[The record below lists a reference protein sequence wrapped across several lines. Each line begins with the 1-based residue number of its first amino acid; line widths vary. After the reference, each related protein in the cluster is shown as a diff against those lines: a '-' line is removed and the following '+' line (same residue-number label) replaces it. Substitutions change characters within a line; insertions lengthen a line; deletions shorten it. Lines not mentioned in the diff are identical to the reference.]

1 MPHVHEA
8 GSSQHIPIAYLSS
21 LFESQT
27 IVHYARKAIDRIQ
40 QSFQA
45 GRTLGLTSSTLDHA
59 ERLFRAMYSNT
70 SGLHD
75 RLRLMKDVP
84 LPLTVREISVTV
96 LTNNLLEFRRIAR
109 KVPSLKVA
117 AP

>member
-1 MPHVHEA
+1 
-8 GSSQHIPIAYLSS
+8 
-21 LFESQT
+21 
-27 IVHYARKAIDRIQ
+27 
-40 QSFQA
+40 
-45 GRTLGLTSSTLDHA
+45 
-59 ERLFRAMYSNT
+59 MYSNT